1 MLVVKIGGAEGI
13 GIESV
18 CSDVAKLVAAG
29 EQVVVV
35 HGGSALATQLG
46 EDVGYPPRFVTSVS
60 GHSSRYTDKRTLE
73 IFLMATG
80 LLNRQIVAELQR
92 LGVNAAGMSGI
103 DGKTLQAKRKG
114 ALRIVENG
122 KRKILR
128 DDYTGSIQTVDPT
141 TLQALLDAGL
151 TPVVAPIA
159 LSEAHDPLNVDGD
172 RAAASIA
179 GALKSQDLMILT
191 NVPGLLRA
199 FPDESSRIVNLPAS
213 ELEDALEN
221 VAQGRMKRKVLAAK
235 EALDGGVQRV
245 ILCDARVDAPIS
257 NGLAGNGTS
266 IQ

>member
-18 CSDVAKLVAAG
+18 CADVAKLVANG

-35 HGGSALATQLG
+35 HGGSALATKLG
-46 EDVGYPPRFVTSVS
+46 EDLGYPPRFVTSVS

-92 LGVNAAGMSGI
+92 LGVNASGMSGI
-103 DGKTLQAKRKG
+103 DGKTLQAKRK
-114 ALRIVENG
+114 AAIRIVENG

-128 DDYTGSIQTVDPT
+128 DDYTGSIQAVDST

-159 LSEAHDPLNVDGD
+159 ISEEQDPLNVDGD

-179 GALKSQDLMILT
+179 GALKSDDLMILT
-191 NVPGLLRA
+191 NVPGLLRD
-199 FPDESSRIVNLPAS
+199 FPNEDSRIANLPAA

-221 VAQGRMKRKVLAAK
+221 IAQGRMKRKVLAAK
-235 EALDGGVQRV
+235 EALDGGVKRV
-245 ILCDARVDAPIS
+245 ILSDARVEEPIS
-257 NGLAGNGTS
+257 NGLAGNGTTIS
-266 IQ
+266 